1 MPAPDPGMG
10 PATKIVALNVTGTT
24 FTPTRFILADKAG
37 TGTVI
42 DATGNTLTGF
52 VFTGAEQHVSL
63 TNINTLSTTTKVWG
77 FY

>member
-1 MPAPDPGMG
+1 MPAPDPGGG

-24 FTPTRFILADKAG
+24 FAPCRFILADAAG

-42 DATGNTLTGF
+42 DATGNTITAF
-52 VFTGAEQHVSL
+52 KFTGTEQHVSL
-63 TNINTLSTTTKVWG
+63 TNINTLSTTAHVWG